1 MRPTRNISSSLQR
14 DARFVCVCECGVHM
28 SGSGRTDYDEFF
40 TAARP
45 QLVGLAFALTGDIQ
59 VAHELAQEALVRAWI
74 NWRKIRSYDD
84 PSAWA
89 RRVVR
94 NFAANYGRHLRLAP
108 MLPPMENVSAPT
120 TDRLAMIDALAQLP
134 APQREALVL
143 HDGLGVPVAE
153 VASGIRFRPPC
164 RSTQARARI
173 AVVLPDTPD
182 TPGRPAAVGI
192 LAAFASRASASR
204 TR

>member
-153 VASGIRFRPPC
+153 VASELGVPEGTV
-164 RSTQARARI
+164 RSWLSRGRA
-173 AVVLPDTPD
+173 VLSPILSAEDDTREVKSD
-182 TPGRPAAVGI
+182 ER
-192 LAAFASRASASR
+192 S
-204 TR
+204 